1 MEGTNMSQSERD
13 YSEKRDF
20 IRMTVDA
27 KVTLRVDGQSIAAI
41 CRDLSSNG
49 MQVEAQ
55 SALRVGEQ
63 LQVHLPSE
71 HPSLRDLNADAEV
84 VRSEPAGPG
93 RQTLGLSILKM
104 N

>member
-1 MEGTNMSQSERD
+1 MSHSERD

-27 KVTLRVDGQSIAAI
+27 KVTLRFAGQSIAAI

-55 SALRVGEQ
+55 SALHVGDQ

-71 HPSLRDLNADAEV
+71 HPSLRDLNADVEV
-84 VRSEPAGPG
+84 IRVEQTGPG
-93 RQTLGLSILKM
+93 AQTLGLSILKM

>member
-1 MEGTNMSQSERD
+1 MSHSERD

-27 KVTLRVDGQSIAAI
+27 KVTLRFAGRSIAAI

-55 SALRVGEQ
+55 SALHVGDQ

-71 HPSLRDLNADAEV
+71 HPSLRDLNADVEV
-84 VRSEPAGPG
+84 IRVEQTGPG
-93 RQTLGLSILKM
+93 AQTLGLSILKM

>member
-1 MEGTNMSQSERD
+1 MTQSERD

-27 KVTLRVDGQSIAAI
+27 KVTLEAAGQRIAAI

-55 SALRVGEQ
+55 STLRVGDPVR
-63 LQVHLPSE
+63 VHLPSE

-84 VRSEPAGPG
+84 VRVEQVTPG
-93 RQTLGLSILKM
+93 RQIVGLSITKM